1 MIIKGRRTV
10 EEKSSKQ
17 VIVDE
22 VRSKGDE
29 RRVRWQGRQVTLDE

>member
-29 RRVRWQGRQVTLDE
+29 RRVSIGRQVTLDE

>member
-1 MIIKGRRTV
+1 M

-22 VRSKGDE
+22 VRSKGGE
-29 RRVRWQGRQVTLDE
+29 RGVSIGRQVTLDE